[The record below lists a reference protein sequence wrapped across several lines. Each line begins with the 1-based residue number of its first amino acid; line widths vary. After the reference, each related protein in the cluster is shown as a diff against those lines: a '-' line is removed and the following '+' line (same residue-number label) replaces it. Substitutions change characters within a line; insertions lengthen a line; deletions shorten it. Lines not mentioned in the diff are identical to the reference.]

1 MFRNLFGI
9 LEKGTKAEKH
19 IHYVVVLADNIRPVY
34 QQIEGLCKAKVI
46 DTQKDGT
53 TLSISTT
60 TGVREVE
67 AAKLYLYCTDEEWT
81 EVLET
86 LEQYQDSKFYRT
98 H

>member
-1 MFRNLFGI
+1 MFRNLF
-9 LEKGTKAEKH
+9 EKRTNVERH

-53 TLSISTT
+53 TLSISTL